1 MPMDL
6 TLTPDLE
13 ALRTEAKTF
22 ADTVVKPGAVERDRT
37 KEFPAAIV
45 QQAARKGWLSLLIP
59 KTFGGAESGN
69 LKQCVVLE
77 EIARA
82 DASVHVTISVH
93 NSLASGPICRFG
105 SEELKRAYLPRM
117 ASGEILGAYALTEP
131 HSGSDAAALA
141 CAAVLD
147 GDHWV
152 LNGTKMWITTGNE
165 AGVIVIFA
173 RTDKTVSKAKGISAF
188 LVDRKT
194 AGLTCGKPENKLGIR
209 ASETV
214 QLFLENVR
222 VPKRNLL
229 GELNRGFNYA
239 MDTLN
244 GGRIGIATQAL
255 GIAQAALDEVVTF
268 FKANRAANGP
278 RPLTQVEEFRLAEMA
293 TKVDAARLLTW
304 RAAAMRDRGV
314 EHIREASMAKLA
326 SSMTANEVTRA
337 AVELIGPA
345 AFSGIS
351 AAERL
356 LRDARITELYEGTT
370 EIQKLVISR
379 TLLKD

>member
-1 MPMDL
+1 MEL
-6 TLTPDLE
+6 TLTPELE
-13 ALRTEAKTF
+13 ALRAEARAF

-37 KEFPAAIV
+37 KEFPIDV
-45 QQAARKGWLSLLIP
+45 VRQAAKKGWLSLLIP
-59 KTFGGAESGN
+59 KAYGGAESGN
-69 LKQCVVLE
+69 LKQCLVLE

-82 DASVHVTISVH
+82 DASVHVTMSVH
-93 NSLASGPICRFG
+93 NSLASGPIVRFA
-105 SEELKRAYLPRM
+105 SDELKKAYLPRM
-117 ASGEILGAYALTEP
+117 ATGEILGAYALTEP

-141 CAAVLD
+141 CTAVSD
-147 GDHWV
+147 GDQWV

-173 RTDKTVSKAKGISAF
+173 RTDKSVSKAKGISAF

-194 AGLTCGKPENKLGIR
+194 PGLTAGKPENKLGIR

-229 GELNRGFNYA
+229 GEINRGFNYA

-255 GIAQAALDEVVTF
+255 GIAQAALDEVVAF
-268 FKANRAANGP
+268 FKANRSPNGP
-278 RPLTQVEEFRLAEMA
+278 RPLTQVEEFRLADLA
-293 TKVDAARLLTW
+293 TRVEGARLLCW
-304 RAAAMRDRGV
+304 RAAILRDRGA
-314 EHIREASMAKLA
+314 EHIREASMAKLSA
-326 SSMTANEVTRA
+326 SQTANDVTRA

-345 AFSGIS
+345 AFSGVT

-370 EIQKLVISR
+370 EIQKLVIAR